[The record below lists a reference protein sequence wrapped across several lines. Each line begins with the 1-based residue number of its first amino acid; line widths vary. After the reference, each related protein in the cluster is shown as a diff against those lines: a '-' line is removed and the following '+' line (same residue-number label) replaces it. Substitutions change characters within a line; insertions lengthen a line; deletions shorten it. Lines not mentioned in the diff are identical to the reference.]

1 MDCVPFKLAL
11 LLEARLLQTA
21 PGCLVV
27 YIAGRLYPVNAGA
40 GKQLAD
46 QSLDSFRHKAATPF
60 TLGEDV
66 SNIDHVPVK
75 PGIDHAD
82 WLIVSLVDEDV
93 GKPVFAFPRLNAAA
107 DELACL
113 FDFCVRPPD
122 HVVGY
127 IGVLPVRP
135 EYA

>member
-1 MDCVPFKLAL
+1 MDCVPCELTL

-21 PGCLVV
+21 PRCLVV
-27 YIAGRLYPVNAGA
+27 HIAGRLYPVNAWA
-40 GKQLAD
+40 GKQRLD
-46 QSLDSFRHKAATPF
+46 QSLDGFRHEATAPF

-66 SNIDHVPVK
+66 PNIDHVPVK
-75 PGIDHAD
+75 PGIEHAD
-82 WLIVSLVDEDV
+82 WFIVSLVDDDV
-93 GKPVFAFPRLNAAA
+93 GKSVFAFPRLNAAA

-113 FDFCVRPPD
+113 FDFCVRPPE

-127 IGVLPVRP
+127 IGVSPVRR